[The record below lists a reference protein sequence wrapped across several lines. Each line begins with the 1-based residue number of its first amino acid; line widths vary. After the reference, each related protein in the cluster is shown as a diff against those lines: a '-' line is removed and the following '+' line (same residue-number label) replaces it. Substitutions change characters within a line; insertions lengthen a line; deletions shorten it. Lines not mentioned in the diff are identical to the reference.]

1 MTDQGR
7 NRRDGP
13 RGRAAL
19 EQIDLQLEG
28 LLGKLGDTLGEMIA
42 RLDEGETG
50 ELHRSHEV
58 QTSKGPVRAEA
69 GLRVRMGLGDTTGPA
84 GRASVA
90 QPVRPRAAPSESGA
104 DDADAPRMDDD
115 RSGADGATG
124 AERATGA
131 DGATG
136 ADKPR
141 PLRIDAYQGDGRWIF
156 SADMPGVGLPEVSV
170 TIEGGQVCVA
180 SDGRRRYAGR
190 HALPADADPSDMAMA
205 LRNGVLEIT
214 MGLAG
219 SGRSE

>member
-42 RLDEGETG
+42 RLEEGETG
-50 ELHRSHEV
+50 ELRRSHEV

-69 GLRVRMGLGDTTGPA
+69 GLRVRMGLGDTPGPA
-84 GRASVA
+84 GSASVA
-90 QPVRPRAAPSESGA
+90 QPVRPRAGSPDSGA
-104 DDADAPRMDDD
+104 EYSCATHLADAPT
-115 RSGADGATG
+115 GASGATG
-124 AERATGA
+124 P
-131 DGATG
+131 DQ
-136 ADKPR
+136 PR
-141 PLRIDAYQGDGRWIF
+141 PLDIDAYRSDGRWIL
-156 SADMPGVGLPEVSV
+156 SADMPGVSLPEVSV
-170 TIEGGQVCVA
+170 TLEGGQVCVA

-190 HALPADADPSDMAMA
+190 RALPAGADPSDMDIA

-214 MGLAG
+214 VGLAG